1 MLEEL
6 REALI
11 KAINSYPDL
20 PLDCK
25 YYVVADVFHEI
36 DNLYHNAL
44 KNQKEVNPVD
54 NTETQC
60 KSDTERD
67 KAEG

>member
-1 MLEEL
+1 MEEL
-6 REALI
+6 RETIVKALN
-11 KAINSYPDL
+11 ASTL

-25 YYVVADVFHEI
+25 YYVMADVFHEI

-44 KNQKEVNPVD
+44 KQIKEASGVD
-54 NTETQC
+54 NTEIDS
-60 KSDTERD
+60 KLDTERN